1 MVQDRRSKEWHG
13 SSMACEAAAAVPPGL
28 RPAPPR
34 QSLPPTPLHATSTRF
49 CRACRGRRARLG
61 GCRAAAAWRGAARRV
76 PRGGARCDARSR
88 SGGPGSART
97 QGGSAQAAGKLRAE
111 GMRRDAPRAR
121 RRRGEVGGS
130 GGGTDGRDTWVSV
143 EEAHVPRRASRG
155 TRRFSRGGRIARDGH
170 YELQHIPRGS
180 RVAHDGA
187 SRTSRTRWTDFR
199 WILGEGLSRL
209 WGLSPQSR
217 QEYEV
222 VVTI

>member
-1 MVQDRRSKEWHG
+1 
-13 SSMACEAAAAVPPGL
+13 
-28 RPAPPR
+28 
-34 QSLPPTPLHATSTRF
+34 
-49 CRACRGRRARLG
+49 
-61 GCRAAAAWRGAARRV
+61 
-76 PRGGARCDARSR
+76 
-88 SGGPGSART
+88 
-97 QGGSAQAAGKLRAE
+97 
-111 GMRRDAPRAR
+111 MRRDAPRAR

-222 VVTI
+222 VRRGLAAMHGDSVVQLKMVLAR